1 MKKKPKPSSKTL
13 LFIMK
18 ITLIHMLLTSVTIVC
33 ASALDSSGQG
43 VLERKVTVRFEN
55 AKVKDVLSEI
65 QKITGVNFTYR
76 SHLLKNIGK
85 VTLSVTDAQLGDILS
100 QVFASSI
107 DYEVVGKQIILT
119 ETVKETD
126 SEEIAMA
133 GEFLALQVSGK
144 ITDEAGAAIP
154 GVNVIEKG
162 TTNGTATDA
171 EGKYNLLVGREKL
184 ILNFS
189 FICYAT

>member
-1 MKKKPKPSSKTL
+1 MFNASLARHVACKFHAAPSFCPFIKQKHSQFMKKNPKPGSYTL

-76 SHLLKNIGK
+76 SHLLKNIKK
-85 VTLSVTDAQLGDILS
+85 VTLNATDVQLGDILS
-100 QVFASSI
+100 QV
-107 DYEVVGKQIILT
+107 L
-119 ETVKETD
+119 
-126 SEEIAMA
+126 
-133 GEFLALQVSGK
+133 
-144 ITDEAGAAIP
+144 
-154 GVNVIEKG
+154 
-162 TTNGTATDA
+162 
-171 EGKYNLLVGREKL
+171 
-184 ILNFS
+184 
-189 FICYAT
+189 